1 MDARTRIVGRRVA
14 FSLVVLLQLGFVV
27 RGYMSDH
34 KEFAFQMFNE
44 SSDWRADIDR
54 VTADGRR
61 IPIEEEWSGYRWND
75 LIRARGM
82 VDPAER
88 KLADTGIDIQL
99 ASFEAALDYVAS
111 HTPRDTETRYL
122 EATVTYWHNAH
133 EPKVVVLRS
142 ADREEVQ

>member
-1 MDARTRIVGRRVA
+1 
-14 FSLVVLLQLGFVV
+14 
-27 RGYMSDH
+27 
-34 KEFAFQMFNE
+34 
-44 SSDWRADIDR
+44 
-54 VTADGRR
+54 
-61 IPIEEEWSGYRWND
+61 
-75 LIRARGM
+75 M